1 MQSND
6 AETLD
11 RTAGAV
17 RGRVARVS
25 HVATSEMENYG
36 PGHYTD
42 SVYRAVGDMQ
52 NRSKNM
58 SYCTVPPR
66 FHKK

>member
-1 MQSND
+1 MQSYD

-17 RGRVARVS
+17 RGRVARVN
-25 HVATSEMENYG
+25 HVVTSEMESYE

-42 SVYRAVGDMQ
+42 SVYRAVGGMQ
-52 NRSKNM
+52 NRSIIFNNFF
-58 SYCTVPPR
+58 S
-66 FHKK
+66 FF